1 MTTAA
6 RLASHN
12 LTMSLLNA
20 ANRGERTPC
29 SDVATRD
36 HWISEAEQQRKQ
48 AARWCV
54 EWECPVLTECLTAA
68 VANDERA
75 YVWGG
80 HDFHRRP
87 GRPKRD
93 KAA

>member
-6 RLASHN
+6 RLGSHN

-29 SDVATRD
+29 SDVAYRD
-36 HWISEAEQQRKQ
+36 HWISESEQQRKQ
-48 AARWCV
+48 AARWCI

-68 VANDERA
+68 IANDERWA
-75 YVWGG
+75 VWGG
-80 HDFHRRP
+80 KDFSIRA
-87 GRPKRD
+87 GKK